1 MAETEPKPDDDAAI
15 ARLLRATGKREQPS
29 EDLERHIRAAVHAE
43 WLATVAQRGRL
54 RQRIWMAAAASIL
67 TLVAGLW
74 VMQTRLSGPGAL
86 VAKLD
91 RLEGS
96 VNVSEQS
103 PLSWLTGNR
112 WRLVQPRQQMR
123 VGDALETR
131 HDGRTALTVAGSISL
146 RLDHDTR
153 IAFIDE
159 GRIEVL
165 HGAVYVDAGEALAGR
180 RELLLDTP
188 AGAVRHVGTQYEVR
202 VLPAGTRIRVREG
215 RVELSDPSGASE
227 QLTAGEQL
235 FVAPDG
241 AHSRATAA
249 ADGSDWSWT
258 GEVAPPFDI
267 EGRPLGEFLDW
278 VARETGRKVIF
289 VDAQTEAEAA
299 SAVLHG
305 SVAGLSPDEAL
316 QAVLPTTRLRGTLR
330 DGDLLLEMP

>member
-1 MAETEPKPDDDAAI
+1 VAETEPKPDDDAAI
-15 ARLLRATGKREQPS
+15 ARLLRASGKREQPA

-43 WLATVAQRGRL
+43 WRATVAQRGRL

-67 TLVAGLW
+67 VLVAGLW
-74 VMQTRLSGPGAL
+74 VMQTRLSAPGTL

-112 WRLVQPRQQMR
+112 WRVVQPREQMR
-123 VGDALETR
+123 ARAALQTR
-131 HDGRTALTVAGSISL
+131 HDGRAALTVGDSISL

-165 HGAVYVDAGEALAGR
+165 HGAVYVDAGAAPAGR
-180 RELLLDTP
+180 GRLLLDTP

-215 RVELSDPSGASE
+215 RVELSDAAGASE

-235 FVAPDG
+235 FVALDG
-241 AHSRATAA
+241 AHSRASAA
-249 ADGSDWSWT
+249 ASGSEWSWI
-258 GEVAPPFDI
+258 GEVAPPIDI
-267 EGRPLGEFLDW
+267 EGRPLSDLLDW
-278 VARETGRKVIF
+278 VARETGRRVVF

-330 DGDLLLEMP
+330 DGDMLIEMP